1 VCFNF
6 TVEQFSIYWYNP
18 FSFCRIPL
26 NIEKKGPMTDRI
38 DKHVLK
44 NGMVLLGEPMEA
56 VESVAFGFMLP
67 AGAAFMPDGCCGA
80 ASVIAEWIFRGAGGR
95 NSRSLSDELDG
106 LGLTRSRSIG
116 SSHIIIGAALEAG
129 NLAKALDL
137 YADIVLKPILEDG
150 QFELARQLAVD
161 GVLSLDDDPR
171 QKVMLKLREKFYPN
185 PLGRS
190 PVGEITEL
198 QALTAE
204 KTKQIITDN
213 FNLSQT
219 IFSVAGKYDFDAVC
233 QQMERLFDAGQQG
246 QTGKVTLGSKAGKY
260 THLDNDGA
268 QVHIGLMTETVR
280 PMDEDYYNA
289 RVAVSV
295 LSGGMSA
302 RLFTKVREE
311 RGLCYAIG
319 ARYHCLKEAAGIMCY
334 SGTTPD
340 KAQETLDVIIQQFDE
355 LGDGIS
361 KEEIQRAKVGLE
373 SSLILNSESSS
384 SRAGSIASDYY
395 MLGRVRSLDE
405 IKEKIER
412 TSVDSVLCFL
422 RGNKFRD
429 FTVVTIGPKQVT
441 VN

>member
-1 VCFNF
+1 M
-6 TVEQFSIYWYNP
+6 T
-18 FSFCRIPL
+18 
-26 NIEKKGPMTDRI
+26 EKF

-67 AGAAFMPDGCCGA
+67 AGAALMPDGCCGA
-80 ASVIAEWIFRGAGGR
+80 GSVIAEWIFRGAGDR
-95 NSRSLSDELDG
+95 NSRQLSDELDG
-106 LGLTRSRSIG
+106 LGLARSRSVS
-116 SSHIIIGAALEAG
+116 SSHITVGAALEAG
-129 NLAKALDL
+129 NLAQAMDL
-137 YADIVLKPILEDG
+137 YADIVLKPSLQQD

-171 QKVMLKLREKFYPN
+171 QKVMLKLREQFYPS
-185 PLGRS
+185 PLGSS
-190 PVGEITEL
+190 PVGEIAEL
-198 QALTAE
+198 KALTAE
-204 KTKQIITDN
+204 KANQIIKEN

-219 IFSVAGKYDFDAVC
+219 ILSVAGKYDFDAVC
-233 QQMERLFDAGQQG
+233 RQIEGLFE
-246 QTGKVTLGSKAGKY
+246 TGRQENVGHITTGSKAGKY

-268 QVHIGLMTETVR
+268 QVHIGLMTDTVK
-280 PMDEDYYNA
+280 PTDEDYYNA

-334 SGTTPD
+334 AGTTPD
-340 KAQETLDVIIQQFDE
+340 KAQETLDVIIQQFNE

-361 KEEIQRAKVGLE
+361 EEEIQRAKVGLQ
-373 SSLILNSESSS
+373 SSLILSSESSS

-405 IKEKIER
+405 IKEKIDQ
-412 TSVDSVLCFL
+412 TSVDSVLTFL
-422 RGNKFRD
+422 RGNKFKD

-441 VN
+441 VK

>member
-1 VCFNF
+1 M
-6 TVEQFSIYWYNP
+6 T
-18 FSFCRIPL
+18 
-26 NIEKKGPMTDRI
+26 EKF

-56 VESVAFGFMLP
+56 VGSVAFGFMLP
-67 AGAAFMPDGCCGA
+67 AGAALLPDGCCGA
-80 ASVIAEWIFRGAGGR
+80 GGVIAEWIFRGAGNR
-95 NSRSLSDELDG
+95 NSRRLGDALDG
-106 LGLTRSRSIG
+106 LGLARSRSVG
-116 SSHIIIGAALEAG
+116 SSHITVGAALEAG
-129 NLAKALDL
+129 NLAQTLDL
-137 YADIVLKPILEDG
+137 YADIILKPSLEDE

-171 QKVMLKLREKFYPN
+171 QKVMLKLREQFYPS

-190 PVGEITEL
+190 PVGDIAQL
-198 QALTAE
+198 KALTTTKA
-204 KTKQIITDN
+204 KQIIKNN

-233 QQMERLFDAGQQG
+233 QQIEKLFDTERQENTGQ
-246 QTGKVTLGSKAGKY
+246 VTVGSKAGKY

-268 QVHIGLMTETVR
+268 QVHIGLMTETVK
-280 PMDEDYYNA
+280 PTDEDYYNA

-319 ARYHCLKEAAGIMCY
+319 ARYHSLKEAAGIMCY
-334 SGTTPD
+334 AGTTPD
-340 KAQETLDVIIQQFDE
+340 KAQETLDVIIRQFNE

-361 KEEIQRAKVGLE
+361 EEEIQRAKVGLE
-373 SSLILNSESSS
+373 SSLILSSESSS

-395 MLGRVRSLDE
+395 MLGRIRSLDE
-405 IKEKIER
+405 IKEKIDQ
-412 TSVDSVLCFL
+412 TSVDSVLGFL
-422 RGNKFRD
+422 RNNKFED

-441 VN
+441 VK